1 MVLPTLE
8 PLLLLELLP
17 FEEELGALERRLDR
31 RLEASEVSPVSK
43 SFSSE
48 VRALSSGLDVLDL
61 LVLVELVVVE

>member
-17 FEEELGALERRLDR
+17 FEEELGALERRFDR
-31 RLEASEVSPVSK
+31 RLEASEVSPDSN